1 MTENNREIDNSIH
14 IHMLG
19 RFEILVNGTEV
30 LPQLKQSRKTMLFL
44 QYLILKRERA
54 VTHEELLDM
63 LWSDAE
69 SSNPA
74 TAMRTMLHRY
84 RALVDQQGIDA
95 LKDSIIT
102 NRGAYQW
109 NPDLECRIDLFEM
122 EEMAARAR
130 DTGLSTEERVA
141 HYLKVQDLYQG
152 PLLPGSASEMWVMP
166 KSVYCHDMYLE
177 CMFKLIELLKEHEQ
191 YTVIVQVC
199 RRAMDVDLFD
209 ERLHMELMLAL
220 IKTGKN
226 REALSQ
232 YYYATDL
239 QYKQLGVQPSE
250 EIRSIYKLIV
260 AADQQMENDI
270 DDIQQSIEEEDV
282 AGGAFICEY
291 EIFKDI
297 YQLQRRM
304 LERHNSTMFI
314 GLITV
319 GNTYEQKFD
328 PLVLDS
334 IMRRLLEL
342 TRTSLR
348 RGDTLSRYS
357 ATQYVV
363 LLPNVTHETGGMV
376 MERIKRS
383 FYREYVKSSV
393 MLSYKLR
400 PLDVTKNHRWNNGG
414 TPKQ

>member
-1 MTENNREIDNSIH
+1 MTENNKGTGDFIR

-19 RFEILVNGTEV
+19 RFEILINGSEV

-44 QYLILKRERA
+44 QYLILKKERA

-74 TAMRTMLHRY
+74 TALRTMLHRY
-84 RALVDQQGIDA
+84 RALVDQQGLDA

-109 NPDLECRIDLFEM
+109 NPDLDCSIDLFEM
-122 EEMAARAR
+122 EDLAVRAR
-130 DTGLSTEERVA
+130 DASLPADERIQC
-141 HYLKVQDLYQG
+141 YLKVQDLYQG

-177 CMFKLIELLKEHEQ
+177 CMFKLIELLKEQEQ
-191 YTVIVQVC
+191 YAMIVQVC

-270 DDIQQSIEEEDV
+270 DDIQKSIEEEDV
-282 AGGAFICEY
+282 TGGAFICEY

-328 PLVLDS
+328 PLILDS

-376 MERIKRS
+376 MERIKRA

-400 PLDVTKNHRWNNGG
+400 PLDVTKNHRWNDGG

>member
-74 TAMRTMLHRY
+74 TALRTMLHRY

>member
-44 QYLILKRERA
+44 QYLILKRARA

-74 TAMRTMLHRY
+74 TALRTMLHRY